1 MIYTGFLNL
10 KKKKKKKNYLGQ
22 AWWCMPVIPAFSR
35 LRQEDPKFKASLG
48 FIVIERARREKSGI
62 FS

>member
-1 MIYTGFLNL
+1 
-10 KKKKKKKNYLGQ
+10 
-22 AWWCMPVIPAFSR
+22 MPVIPAFSR